1 MHWFHVNYI
10 ACKIDGYVRFVT
22 AMRLGLPSHYCSHS
36 IKSQSD
42 YWLAKEY
49 FGQLIARDNFGV
61 TRLQSNQLFN
71 FLSQFAAQT
80 FEDVLK
86 PCKVPRIVNATMT
99 RTRLEGDSDKGTGN
113 ETDGPVEPYHQLP
126 HGSRINVR
134 SCVQWHTRRA
144 LQMAANW
151 VSVSIILVFAHRS
164 SARRLASTKWWALA
178 SYGASTD
185 YGIRRRP
192 AASPPPSITIS
203 RVSCQKVFVRTE

>member
-151 VSVSIILVFAHRS
+151 VSVSIILVCLR
-164 SARRLASTKWWALA
+164 
-178 SYGASTD
+178 TD
-185 YGIRRRP
+185 QVQGDWPLQNGGHWPVTVRRRIMGSGG
-192 AASPPPSITIS
+192 AQLRAHHHPSQFL
-203 RVSCQKVFVRTE
+203 V